1 MADSSADASDA
12 AALPAIGRP
21 ALPVTG
27 WYGYLMSRVTLYALA
42 VIALLVIYAAQWM
55 YITHPGQMGT
65 LLLGAALAA
74 GVLTA
79 AWRRA
84 RWFLAPREGRWIVGV
99 VALALLLRLTA
110 VLALPYLPVDDWAVY
125 HVTARAFARTG
136 QIGVGTEQGVPQYRC
151 FLPPAQIAT
160 LGLLYRLFGP
170 HLLAGQ
176 LLNCLLGSATVA
188 GVYYLAKRV
197 GGVAIAR
204 VASLLVAVLPSAVLA
219 CLLQGAEVPQTF
231 WMVAALC
238 IYVAWVDRRLRWGG
252 ALGCGL
258 LWGFAS
264 LTRPTFVLMPVVLGL
279 HMLLAWKGRR
289 AQAVAAAAVMALG
302 TAAVVAPWTYRNYRV
317 TGGFVLISSNSGLN
331 LYSANNP
338 DARGDYTPSAAEYV
352 FQHAD
357 NDLELQRV
365 GKTKA
370 IEWIRANPRRFAEL
384 AVWKFAIFWWWD
396 KDIAWWSLTHPTE
409 RHLEAVA
416 DRPAKV
422 DRSLTAAGGWGPYVE
437 PFATGFYAAVVVA
450 ALVGTWRRR
459 RRLAADRGWLFI
471 PLLCMYFTAVHM
483 VFEAQAKYH
492 YSLVLLLCILAAMAV
507 PGSNS
512 PPRRLVGQET
522 SADQPNG

>member
-1 MADSSADASDA
+1 MADRPVDAPDA
-12 AALPAIGRP
+12 AALPSPGRSP
-21 ALPVTG
+21 LPVTG

-42 VIALLVIYAAQWM
+42 AISLLVIYAAQWM

-65 LLLGAALAA
+65 LLLGAAIVVA
-74 GVLTA
+74 VLTA
-79 AWRRA
+79 VWRR
-84 RWFLAPREGRWIVGV
+84 REWFLAPGEGRWIAGV
-99 VALALLLRLTA
+99 VFVALLLRLVA

-125 HVTARAFARTG
+125 HGAAVSFARTG
-136 QIGVGTEQGVPQYRC
+136 QIGVGAKHGAPQYRC

-160 LGLLYRLFGP
+160 LGVLYRLFGP

-188 GVYYLAKRV
+188 GVYYLARRV
-197 GGVAIAR
+197 GGVLVAR
-204 VASLLVAVLPSAVLA
+204 VVSVLVAILPSAVLA

-238 IYVAWVDRRLRWGG
+238 VYVAWVDRRLHWGG
-252 ALGCGL
+252 ALGCGV
-258 LWGFAS
+258 LWGLAA
-264 LTRPTFVLMPVVLGL
+264 LIRPTFVLMPVVLGL
-279 HMLLAWKGRR
+279 HVLLAWNGRR
-289 AQAVAAAAVMALG
+289 RRALAAAAVMAVG

-338 DARGDYTPSAAEYV
+338 DARGDYTQSAAEYV
-352 FQHAD
+352 FERAD
-357 NDLELQRV
+357 NDLELQQV
-365 GKTKA
+365 GREKA

-396 KDIAWWSLTHPTE
+396 KDIAWWSLTHPAE

-416 DRPAKV
+416 DRPAEV
-422 DRSLTAAGGWGPYVE
+422 DRSLTSAGAWGPYVE
-437 PFATGFYAAVVVA
+437 SFATGFYAAVVVA
-450 ALVGTWRRR
+450 ALAGVWRRR
-459 RRLAADRGWLFI
+459 RFLAADRTWLFI

-492 YSLVLLLCILAAMAV
+492 YSLVGLLCILAAMAV
-507 PGSNS
+507 GGWLNRPE
-512 PPRRLVGQET
+512 PREP
-522 SADQPNG
+522 SATASGG